1 MSLGVLLGLLEV
13 PIPGVGSFSL
23 GLAGGPLIIALILGW
38 FGRIGSMSWH
48 MPLAAN
54 LTLRN
59 FGLTLFLAAVG
70 LSSGAPFVETVSRTG
85 FTLLGIGAGIVLVAN
100 LIIVLLGQFVFKIS
114 TDELFGVVSGAAG
127 NPAILA
133 YANQAMP
140 SDRVDVAYATIF
152 PSMTIVKI
160 ICVQVVIGILGAG
173 CF

>member
-1 MSLGVLLGLLEV
+1 
-13 PIPGVGSFSL
+13 
-23 GLAGGPLIIALILGW
+23 
-38 FGRIGSMSWH
+38 
-48 MPLAAN
+48 
-54 LTLRN
+54 
-59 FGLTLFLAAVG
+59 
-70 LSSGAPFVETVSRTG
+70 VETVSRTG

-114 TDELFGVVSGAAG
+114 TDELCGVVSGAAG